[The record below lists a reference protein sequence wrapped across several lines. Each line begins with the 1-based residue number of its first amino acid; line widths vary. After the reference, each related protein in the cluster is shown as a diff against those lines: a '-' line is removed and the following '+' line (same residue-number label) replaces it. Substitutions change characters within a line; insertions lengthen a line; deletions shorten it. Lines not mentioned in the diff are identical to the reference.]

1 MPSQTSATNTDH
13 RAGEDQNLL
22 PKQQVDP
29 AVSKIHRSSWSNAF
43 FGVEEDEAEHQ

>member
-13 RAGEDQNLL
+13 RAGGDQNLL
-22 PKQQVDP
+22 PKQQVGP

-43 FGVEEDEAEHQ
+43 FGAEEDEEEHR